1 MRIHVMASLSLRP
14 QACPE
19 QGWGAAF
26 NLVKLGVLAL
36 ISVAL
41 AGCVSRTRPVAPP
54 APPPREEAPSR
65 LPLGET
71 HNRVAVLVPLTGPNS
86 ALGRSILN
94 SANLA
99 LLDMGGQRI
108 RITAYDTAAGALPA
122 ANSALAEGNGLILGP
137 LLAEDVRAVAGVARQ
152 ARVPVIAFSNDVSVA
167 GEGVYLMGF
176 NPAQSIERVVSFARA
191 GGARSF
197 GALVPANTY
206 GERAGLAMT
215 QAVQGERGR
224 LIGIETFDVSPAGAR
239 AAATRL
245 AARGAADAVL
255 VADVPRTVAP
265 AVPVLRQASPQARL
279 LATERWAAE
288 GEIGANAALRGA
300 WFAAPSD
307 ANFGPFRTRYRA
319 RYNAAPFRL
328 STLGYDAVL
337 LVIRAAA
344 NWPLGRDFPE
354 RALRDP
360 GGFSGV
366 DGAFRFGRDGVAER
380 ALEVR
385 EVNATGTIVVSPA
398 PRGFN

>member
-1 MRIHVMASLSLRP
+1 MASLSLRP
-14 QACPE
+14 QAS
-19 QGWGAAF
+19 
-26 NLVKLGVLAL
+26 LSMMRLGVLAL
-36 ISVAL
+36 MSLVI
-41 AGCVSRTRPVAPP
+41 AGCVQRTRPVAPP
-54 APPPREEAPSR
+54 IAPPPREAPSR
-65 LPLGET
+65 LPPGET
-71 HNRVAVLVPLTGPNS
+71 HNRVAVLVPLTGANA

-94 SANLA
+94 AANLA
-99 LLDMGGQRI
+99 LLDMSGQRI
-108 RITAYDTAAGALPA
+108 RITAYDTASGALPA

-137 LLAEDVRAVAGVARQ
+137 LLADDVRAVAGAARQ
-152 ARVPVIAFSNDVSVA
+152 AHVPVIAFSNDVSVA

-176 NPAQSIERVVSFARA
+176 NPAQSIGRVVSFSRA
-191 GGARSF
+191 GGVRSF

-206 GERAGLAMT
+206 GERAALAMT
-215 QAVQGERGR
+215 QAVQGERAR
-224 LIGIETFDVSPAGAR
+224 LVGIETFDAGPTGAR

-245 AARGAADAVL
+245 AQRGPVDAVL
-255 VADVPRTVAP
+255 LADVPRAAAP
-265 AVPVLRQASPQARL
+265 AVPVLREGSPQARL
-279 LATERWAAE
+279 LATERWATEA
-288 GEIGANAALRGA
+288 EIGANVALRGA

-307 ANFGPFRTRYRA
+307 ANFGPFRNRYRA

-344 NWPLGRDFPE
+344 DWPLGRDFPE

-385 EVNATGTIVVSPA
+385 EVTATGTNVVSPA